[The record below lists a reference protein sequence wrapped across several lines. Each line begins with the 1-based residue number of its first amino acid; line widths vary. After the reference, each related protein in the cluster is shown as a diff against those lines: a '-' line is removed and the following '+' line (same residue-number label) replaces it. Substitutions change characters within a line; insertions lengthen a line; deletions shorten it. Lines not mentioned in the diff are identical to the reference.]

1 MNINYKNEE
10 VSVQRVFCIGR
21 NYAAHAAE
29 LGNNIPE
36 KPIIFTK
43 PNTSLVRK
51 DVKEIK
57 YPSFGHELHYEAE
70 LVVLIGKDGY
80 ANDAAEATEFIEA
93 VSLGFDLTMRDVQ
106 NELMANGLPWEIA
119 KGFDNSGLIGD
130 FVPAKDLDLTN
141 FDYTGL
147 VNNEVRQQA
156 NTSLMIFNIERLICE
171 LSKVWQLRK
180 GDLIYTGTPAGVGE
194 VFRGDK
200 LTVKSSQIGE
210 FSWKI
215 IN

>member
-1 MNINYKNEE
+1 MNINYNNEE

-43 PNTSLVRK
+43 PNTSLVNK
-51 DVKEIK
+51 EIKEIK
-57 YPSFGHELHYEAE
+57 YPSFGNELHYEAE

-80 ANDAAEATEFIEA
+80 ANNAAEATEFIEA

-106 NELMANGLPWEIA
+106 NDLMANGLPWEIA

-130 FVPAKDLDLTN
+130 FVAAKDLDLAN

-147 VNNEVRQQA
+147 VNDEVRQQA

-171 LSKVWQLRK
+171 LSKVWKLRK

-200 LTVKSSQIGE
+200 LTVKSAQIGE

-215 IN
+215 VN